1 MEAIVL
7 GGGRNTGA
15 LRNIDPHP
23 YEAGIRIDGRPM
35 VEYVIEVLAGM
46 EEINRILVVIP
57 PGIIPERKWAQVE
70 MVEPGDS
77 MIDSLLRAVQHTQ
90 RDGHVLVV
98 ASDIPFIT
106 REAIRDFIDHCRRRP
121 ADVYYSFVPKAVVLA
136 KYPATKRT
144 YVRLKEGVVTGG
156 NIFLVRPKILLDF
169 RDRIEQAFA
178 LRKQPLKL
186 CRLLGIKFMVKLLAG
201 QLGIDE
207 IEARVGAIL
216 NVKGAGIR
224 SGYPEIGV
232 DVDKPSDL
240 YLTRELLSKGQSRQ
254 P

>member
-15 LRNIDPHP
+15 LKSVDPTP
-23 YEAGIRIDGRPM
+23 YEAGIRINNRPM

-46 EEINRILVVIP
+46 EVINRILAVVP
-57 PGIIPERKWAQVE
+57 PGIVPAQKWTKVQIIT
-70 MVEPGDS
+70 PGES
-77 MIDSLLRAVQHTQ
+77 MIDSLIRAGQHTQ
-90 RDGHVLVV
+90 TDDHVLVV

-106 REAIRDFIDHCRRRP
+106 QEAIRDFIDRCRRRP
-121 ADVYYSFVPKAVVLA
+121 ADVYYSFVPKAAVLA
-136 KYPATKRT
+136 KYPSTKRT

-156 NIFLVRPKILLDF
+156 NIFLVRPKILLDL

-186 CRLLGIKFMVKLLAG
+186 CRLLGIRFMVKLIAG
-201 QLGIDE
+201 QLGIEE
-207 IEARVGAIL
+207 IEARVGAIF

-224 SGYPEIGV
+224 SLYPEIGV

-240 YLTRELLSKGQSRQ
+240 SLARTLLGKG
-254 P
+254 